1 MKSGNRPL
9 LVIGGPNAGK
19 THYGGQLLGRLNH
32 GKGVLRMHGAPTNIS
47 PFEEVLKALGQG
59 KTAGH
64 TAMDVYHEVIMPIAK
79 DAGETFELVFP
90 DYNGEQVRGIMEERH
105 ISRDWQVR
113 LRESNGWLLFIRL
126 ELLRAF
132 DDVFTRPVSRVEEG
146 NRNSSDGSKWSDQAY
161 FVELLQ
167 LLLFTKGV
175 GTVDRVKK
183 PVLTVVLSCW
193 DEIKGLQKKITPID
207 LLSIRMPLFSE
218 FIQATWQ
225 ANELYVVGLSALG
238 KALQENEADDEF
250 KDRGPENYGYV
261 ILADGRKF
269 DDLTLPIALTM
280 ERTT

>member
-1 MKSGNRPL
+1 MKRGNRPL

-19 THYGGQLLGRLNH
+19 THYGGQLLGRLNQR
-32 GKGVLRMHGAPTNIS
+32 KGVLRMQGAPVNIS

-79 DAGETFELVFP
+79 GAGETFELVFP
-90 DYNGEQVRGIMEERH
+90 DYNGEQVRGIMEDRH
-105 ISRDWQVR
+105 ISREWQAR

-175 GTVDRVKK
+175 GTIDRVNK

-193 DEIKGLQKKITPID
+193 DEIKGLQKNVTPLD
-207 LLSIRMPLFSE
+207 LLSKRMPLFAE

-225 ANELYVVGLSALG
+225 ASELYVVGLSALG
-238 KALQENEADDEF
+238 RALQEKEADEEY
-250 KDRGPENYGYV
+250 KDRGPECFGYV
-261 ILADGRKF
+261 VLPDGK
-269 DDLTLPIALTM
+269 
-280 ERTT
+280 

>member
-1 MKSGNRPL
+1 MEGNRSL

-32 GKGVLRMHGAPTNIS
+32 GRGVLRMHGAPVNIS

-64 TAMDVYHEVIMPIAK
+64 TAMDVYHEVMLPIAK
-79 DAGETFELVFP
+79 TAGQRFELIFP

-132 DDVFTRPVSRVEEG
+132 DDVFTRPVSHVDEG
-146 NRNSSDGSKWSDQAY
+146 SMNSSDGSKWSDQAY

-167 LLLFTKGV
+167 LLLFTKGIA
-175 GTVDRVKK
+175 TLDPVKK

-193 DEIKGLQKKITPID
+193 DELKGLQKNATPID
-207 LLSIRMPLFSE
+207 LLAKRMPLFSE
-218 FIQATWQ
+218 FVQATWDT
-225 ANELYVVGLSALG
+225 AELCLVGLSALG
-238 KALQENEADDEF
+238 KALKEDETDDEF
-250 KDRGPENYGYV
+250 KDSGPENFGYV
-261 ILADGRKF
+261 ILPDGKKSH
-269 DDLTLPIALTM
+269 DLTLPVALTM
-280 ERTT
+280 ERMT